1 LKQVEQAALTPLPHR
16 RKVSLWQVL
25 RLALPIL
32 TIQLPRRVSLLRER
46 WHLFAKRWHPH
57 NMASP
62 QRQSHIVKQ
71 KTGPDDPILE
81 QTLQDA
87 LMQVTADDVIA
98 IADELAKR
106 HARLFLNTS
115 TSLSTSL
122 KVDSPKW
129 TSSFADIA
137 SAVTHTKANA
147 RTITNQFNH
156 GDFKLFEDLINGDSP
171 TPVRVATFVEK
182 LNALDTRLAL
192 ELATGLLHNIAP
204 TANWLWTR
212 WLWDPTT
219 GTGILPLLAGSTH
232 NLLSENLA
240 DGYAR
245 VGAVSAMS
253 LKFGEGTGLWTD
265 ELMANEKRA
274 QFANTAFLAC
284 SYSVYM
290 YGTR

>member
-1 LKQVEQAALTPLPHR
+1 MAL
-16 RKVSLWQVL
+16 
-25 RLALPIL
+25 
-32 TIQLPRRVSLLRER
+32 
-46 WHLFAKRWHPH
+46 
-57 NMASP
+57 P

-81 QTLQDA
+81 ETLQEA
-87 LMQVTADDVIA
+87 LKQVSSDDVIA
-98 IADELAKR
+98 IADELAER
-106 HARLFLNTS
+106 HARLFLGLET
-115 TSLSTSL
+115 
-122 KVDSPKW
+122 DSAKL

-137 SAVTHTKANA
+137 AAVTHTRANA
-147 RTITNQFNH
+147 RTITNYFAQGDYSIFNE
-156 GDFKLFEDLINGDSP
+156 LLNGESP
-171 TPVRVATFVEK
+171 TPVRVSSFVEK

-192 ELATGLLHNIAP
+192 ELASGLLHNAFP
-204 TANWLWTR
+204 NSHWLWTR

-232 NLLSENLA
+232 NLLAENLA

-274 QFANTAFLAC
+274 QFANSAFLAC
-284 SYSVYM
+284 AYNVYL
-290 YGTR
+290 YGTTSWRLSREFNNLLPSLPNMARKLLGLKKIKEEIDNSLVE